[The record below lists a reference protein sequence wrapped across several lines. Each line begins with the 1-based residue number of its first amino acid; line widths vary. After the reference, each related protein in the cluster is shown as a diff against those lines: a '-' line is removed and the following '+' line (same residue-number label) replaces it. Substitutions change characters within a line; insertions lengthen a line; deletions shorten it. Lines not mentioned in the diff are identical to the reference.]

1 MAIWYND
8 DHMNNKRFIYL
19 YSIILAIILGVLI
32 YRELLPKLGTE
43 ENKPKPGPAVTNFEE
58 CAQSGVPVRETY
70 PRQCV
75 SADGTM
81 FSEDIGNELEKM
93 DIITIDS
100 PRPTAE
106 LSHEITISGKARGT
120 WYFEASFPISL
131 EDANGKEIAN
141 SIAKAQGEWMTESF
155 VPFTSTLSVPSTFS
169 GKAKLILKKD
179 NPSGE
184 AQFADELVVPIT
196 IK

>member
-32 YRELLPKLGTE
+32 YRELM
-43 ENKPKPGPAVTNFEE
+43 PKPEALRNTPKPLESVTNFEE
-58 CAQSGVPVRETY
+58 CVQSGAPVRETY

-75 SADGTM
+75 SAGGTM
-81 FSEDIGNELEKM
+81 FSEYIGNELEKTNL
-93 DIITIDS
+93 ITIDS

-106 LSHEITISGKARGT
+106 LTHTITISGKARGT

-131 EDANGKEIAN
+131 EDVNGKEITN

-169 GKAKLILKKD
+169 GSARLILKKD

-184 AQFADELVVPIT
+184 AQFADELIVPIT